1 MYITYSDDKRLT
13 ENALKTK
20 TNKLFTYRKKIE
32 EYRSTNNSSVS
43 EYSLYYAQDYDLQE
57 TLSSIKKNYKGVK
70 HLVLLGIG
78 GSSLGL
84 EAIHSVLNDKRV
96 TLSILDTVSANSLN
110 DVLTEVKKLKKVSQ
124 IAICI
129 ISKSGNTTETLAN
142 ASILLAELEL
152 HFSTDIYK
160 QTFFIGDN
168 NTDLVKYAKKVSA
181 TYISIPNVIG
191 GRYSVATAV
200 GLVPMAIL
208 GYDTDEFISGYMDA
222 SQEQYETITADSAAR
237 ISLYYQ
243 NKYQHYNFF
252 AFETRL
258 EKLGRWYRQLFAE
271 SLGKEFDLDNKL
283 VSNTIIPTISTPIE
297 LHSIGQLYLSGRA
310 NVYTDFV
317 TFDDETIDFKIPN
330 KTKLATSIKGLSMQE
345 IATALYGGV
354 IGAYKER
361 QLPFRATI
369 FEESL
374 TYSLGLFMA
383 MRLREVMYT
392 ANLLNLNAFDQPNVE
407 LYKIKTKEI
416 LNI

>member
-1 MYITYSDDKRLT
+1 MYITYFDDKRVT

-20 TNKLFTYRKKIE
+20 INKLSTYRKNIE
-32 EYRSTNNSSVS
+32 AYHKSNDTTAS

-57 TLSSIKKNYKGVK
+57 TLALIKKNYKGVK

-84 EAIHSVLNDKRV
+84 EAIHSVLNDKKV

-110 DVLTEVKKLKKVSQ
+110 EILAEVKKLKKTTQV
-124 IAICI
+124 AICI
-129 ISKSGNTTETLAN
+129 ISKSGSTTETLAN

-152 HFSTDIYK
+152 HFSNDIYK

-271 SLGKEFDLDNKL
+271 SLGKEFDLNNKL
-283 VSNTIIPTISTPIE
+283 VTNTIIPTISTPIE

-317 TFDDETIDFKIPN
+317 TFDDETIDFKIPS

-361 QLPFRATI
+361 QLPYRATI

-374 TYSLGLFMA
+374 PYSLGLFMG
-383 MRLREVMYT
+383 MRLREVMYI
-392 ANLLNLNAFDQPNVE
+392 ANLLNVNAFDQPNVE

>member
-1 MYITYSDDKRLT
+1 MYITYFDDKRVT

-20 TNKLFTYRKKIE
+20 VNKLSTYRKSIE
-32 EYRSTNNSSVS
+32 AHHAANNSEVS

-57 TLSSIKKNYKGVK
+57 TLSSIKKNCKGVK
-70 HLVLLGIG
+70 HLILLGIG

-84 EAIHSVLNDKRV
+84 EAVHSVLNDKKV
-96 TLSILDTVSANSLN
+96 SLSILDTVSASSLN
-110 DVLTEVKKLKKVSQ
+110 DVLSDIKKLKKVAQ

-142 ASILLAELEL
+142 ASILLAELETQ
-152 HFSTDIYK
+152 FSTDIYK
-160 QTFFIGDN
+160 QTFFIGDK
-168 NTDLVKYAKKVSA
+168 NTDLAKFAKKMSA
-181 TYISIPNVIG
+181 TYISIPSIIG
-191 GRYSVATAV
+191 GRYSMATAV

-222 SQEQYETITADSAAR
+222 SKEQYEVITADSAAR
-237 ISLYYQ
+237 IFMYYQ

-252 AFETRL
+252 AFEPRL

-283 VSNTIIPTISTPIE
+283 VTNTMIPAISTPVE
-297 LHSIGQLYLSGRA
+297 LHSVGQLYLSGRA

-317 TFDDETIDFKIPN
+317 TFDDETIDFKIPS

-354 IGAYKER
+354 IGAYRER
-361 QLPFRATI
+361 QLPYRATI

-383 MRLREVMYT
+383 MRLREVMYV
-392 ANLLNLNAFDQPNVE
+392 ANLLNVNAFDQPNVE